1 MRESRENRVSNLIA
15 LSAVVERGENFLT
28 HKTLMGNNTTPR
40 KVVASCM
47 KQSKRGQENT
57 ARFVRS
63 L

>member
-57 ARFVRS
+57 AGFVIS